1 VSHFFEQ
8 ELKIARDM
16 NDVVKAIERSY
27 GRVELI
33 PENGLTLIAVGNL
46 RLTFPEAEKLALGK
60 VTIEELHRAPARH
73 DLSHR

>member
-1 VSHFFEQ
+1 
-8 ELKIARDM
+8 M
-16 NDVVKAIERSY
+16 NDVVKAIERRY

-60 VTIEELHRAPARH
+60 AAIDELSRR
-73 DLSHR
+73 